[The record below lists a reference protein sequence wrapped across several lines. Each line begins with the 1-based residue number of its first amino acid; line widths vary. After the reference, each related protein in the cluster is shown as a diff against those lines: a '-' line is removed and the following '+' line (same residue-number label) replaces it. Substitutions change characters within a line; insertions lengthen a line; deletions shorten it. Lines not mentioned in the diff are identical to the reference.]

1 MADSQTEKVLPKSK
15 FGQML
20 FTGRQKMIFFF
31 FVLYG
36 AIDITML
43 GLISEQL
50 QKYGNLNTRYP
61 TLMYYHALGLG

>member
-1 MADSQTEKVLPKSK
+1 
-15 FGQML
+15 ML
-20 FTGRQKMIFFF
+20 FTGRQKTIFCF
-31 FVLYG
+31 FVLYA

-61 TLMYYHALGLG
+61 TLMYYHSLGLG

>member
-1 MADSQTEKVLPKSK
+1 MADSQTEKVLPKSQ

>member
-1 MADSQTEKVLPKSK
+1 
-15 FGQML
+15 ML

-31 FVLYG
+31 FVLY
-36 AIDITML
+36 ACIDISML

-61 TLMYYHALGLG
+61 TLMFYHAIGLG